1 MKKIYRLI
9 SIPRWKFCIIILSG
23 ILIQCSGLTNLVM
36 PPKNDVGLG
45 AQMDAQIRSNPKEY
59 PILNDANSRQYV
71 QTMVNKV
78 LQSPEIKYKSMFPY
92 KVEIIK
98 DDKTVNAFCTPG
110 GYIYVYTGLIK
121 MLDNDASLAGVIG
134 HEIAHAELRH
144 SASRIVKAYGLQLA
158 LEIALGNN
166 PNRTAEVAANMFSGL
181 ALLKN
186 SRNDESDADEY
197 SFKYLQSTNWYP
209 GAISYFFEKVKGQG
223 GSAIESLLSTHPLP
237 QDRLDAV
244 SKRVKDA
251 HIPSPNE
258 NTLSSKS
265 YTEFKRKLP

>member
-1 MKKIYRLI
+1 MKFLTTKL
-9 SIPRWKFCIIILSG
+9 SIPIWKFCLVCMSG
-23 ILIQCSGLTNLVM
+23 VLVQCSLFTNFVM

-45 AQMDAQIRSNPKEY
+45 QQMDAQIRANPKEY
-59 PILNDANSRQYV
+59 PILNDAASRQYV
-71 QTMVNKV
+71 QNMINQV
-78 LQSPEIKYKSMFPY
+78 LQSPAIKYKSMFPY

-98 DDKTVNAFCTPG
+98 DDKTINAFCTPG

-121 MLDNDASLAGVIG
+121 MLENDASLAGVIG

-144 SASRIVKAYGLQLA
+144 SANRMVKAYGAQMA
-158 LEIALGNN
+158 IEIALGGNQN
-166 PNRTAEVAANMFSGL
+166 KTAELAANMFTGL

-186 SRNDESDADEY
+186 SRSDESEADEY

-209 GAISYFFEKVKGQG
+209 GAISYFFEKVKGKG
-223 GSAIESLLSTHPLP
+223 GSAVDGLLSTHPLP

-251 HIPSPNE
+251 NIPPPSESN
-258 NTLSSKS
+258 LSSHS
-265 YTEFKRKLP
+265 YMDFKKRLP

>member
-1 MKKIYRLI
+1 MNALI
-9 SIPRWKFCIIILSG
+9 KYFSVSVWQFYCIILSG
-23 ILIQCSGLTNLVM
+23 FLIQCAGFTNLVM
-36 PPKNDVGLG
+36 PPKNDIGLG
-45 AQMDAQIRSNPKEY
+45 AQMDAQIRNSPKEY
-59 PILNDANSRQYV
+59 PILNDANSRQYL
-71 QTMVNKV
+71 QNMINKV

-121 MLDNDASLAGVIG
+121 MLDNEASLAGVIG

-144 SASRIVKAYGLQLA
+144 SANRIVKAYGLQLA
-158 LEIALGNN
+158 VEIALGNN
-166 PNRTAEVAANMFSGL
+166 PGRTAEVAANMFSGL

-186 SRNDESDADEY
+186 SRNDESDADDY

-223 GSAIESLLSTHPLP
+223 GGAIESLLSTHPLP
-237 QDRLDAV
+237 QDRLDTV

-251 HIPSPNE
+251 RIPPPNE
-258 NTLSSKS
+258 STLSSKS
-265 YTEFKRKLP
+265 YLEFKKRLL